1 MRLDDLPTS
10 DNVRDLGRGRGGG
23 GGFGGGGGGGMLGAI
38 LPLVGRRF
46 GCLGIGAVLAL
57 MVVFGGFGSLGGL
70 GGLLGGGSA
79 PTTGQQASG
88 AGATDDP
95 QAACS
100 ATPLRRSVCQ
110 TKYSL
115 EQVWGG
121 LVQNY
126 RPASLFFYD
135 GQNQSGC
142 GAAQAAMGPFYCP
155 PDQGVYIDTSFFDE
169 LAGKYGASGD
179 FAQDYV
185 VAHEV
190 GHHIQTLD
198 GTSDRVRQGQ
208 ARAGRAEANALQVRM
223 ELQADCYAGVWGARA
238 VDAQGRRAIE
248 PGDVEEGMTAAAAIG
263 DDTLQRQSGARVS
276 PESFTHG
283 SSEQRMRW
291 LRRGLESGDP
301 RQCDTFRGAV

>member
-10 DNVRDLGRGRGGG
+10 DNVRDLGRGSGG
-23 GGFGGGGGGGMLGAI
+23 GGFGGGGMGGGMLGAI

-46 GCLGIGAVLAL
+46 GCLGIGAVLVL
-57 MVVFGGFGSLGGL
+57 MLVFGGGLGGL
-70 GGLLGGGSA
+70 GGLFGGGGS
-79 PTTGQQASG
+79 QVSSRQAAGSG
-88 AGATDDP
+88 ATND
-95 QAACS
+95 AARACGES
-100 ATPLRRSVCQ
+100 ALTKSVCQ

-126 RPASLFFYD
+126 RPATLNFYT
-135 GQNQSGC
+135 GGSQSGC

-169 LAGKYGASGD
+169 LASKYGAQGD

-190 GHHIQTLD
+190 GHHIQNLD
-198 GTSDRVRQGQ
+198 GTAEQVRAAQ
-208 ARAGRAEANALQVRM
+208 ARAGRAESNQLQVRM

-238 VDAQGRRAIE
+238 VDGQGRRAIE
-248 PGDVEEGMTAAAAIG
+248 PGDVEEGMTAASAIG
-263 DDTLQRQSGARVS
+263 DDTLQREAGARVS

-301 RQCDTFRGAV
+301 TGVRHLQEHGST

>member
-23 GGFGGGGGGGMLGAI
+23 GFGGGGGGMLGAI

-46 GCLGIGAVLAL
+46 GCLGIGAVLVL
-57 MVVFGGFGSLGGL
+57 MVLFGGGLGGL
-70 GGLLGGGSA
+70 GGLFGGGSA
-79 PTTGQQASG
+79 PTGQQAAGSG
-88 AGATDDP
+88 ATNDAN
-95 QAACS
+95 AACNV
-100 ATPLRRSVCQ
+100 TPLTKSVCQ

-121 LVQNY
+121 LLPGY
-126 RPASLFFYD
+126 RPATLNFYT
-135 GQNQSGC
+135 GGGQSGC
-142 GAAQAAMGPFYCP
+142 GAAMSAMGPFYCP

-169 LAGKYGASGD
+169 LAGKYGAQGD

-190 GHHIQTLD
+190 GHHIQNLD
-198 GTSDRVRQGQ
+198 GTADKVRQAQ
-208 ARAGRAEANALQVRM
+208 ARAGTAGANELQVRM

-238 VDAQGRRAIE
+238 VDGQGRRAIE
-248 PGDVEEGMTAAAAIG
+248 PGDVEEGMTAASAIG

-283 SSEQRMRW
+283 TSEQRMRW

-301 RQCDTFRGAV
+301 AACDTFGAGAI

>member
-10 DNVRDLGRGRGGG
+10 DNVQDLGRGSGG
-23 GGFGGGGGGGMLGAI
+23 GGFGGRGLGGGGMLGMI

-46 GCLGIGAVLAL
+46 GCLGIGAVLVL
-57 MVVFGGFGSLGGL
+57 MVVFGGGLGGL
-70 GGLLGGGSA
+70 GGLFGGGS
-79 PTTGQQASG
+79 TGVTSQQGASRTATAD
-88 AGATDDP
+88 AGM
-95 QAACS
+95 ACS
-100 ATPLRRSVCQ
+100 ASPLTKSVCQ

-126 RPASLFFYD
+126 QPSTLFFYD
-135 GQNQSGC
+135 QQNRSGC
-142 GAAQAAMGPFYCP
+142 GVAQAAMGPFYCP
-155 PDQGVYIDTSFFDE
+155 PDRGVYIDTSFFDE
-169 LAGKYGASGD
+169 LATKYRARGD

-190 GHHIQTLD
+190 GHHIQNLD
-198 GTSDRVRQGQ
+198 GTADRVRQEQ
-208 ARAGRAEANALQVRM
+208 ARAGRAGSNALQVRM

-238 VDAQGRRAIE
+238 VDGQGRRAIE
-248 PGDVEEGMTAAAAIG
+248 PGDIEEGMTAAAAIG
-263 DDTLQRQSGARVS
+263 DDTLQREAGARVS

-283 SSEQRMRW
+283 TSEQRMRW

-301 RQCDTFRGAV
+301 RDCDTFAARSV